1 MSLQNK
7 SQVKWNW
14 ATAKVTYPSGPS
26 AEQIWYQE
34 RYGDELT
41 LAVKVAK
48 KNLRREQFR
57 EVYRAFLEA

>member
-7 SQVKWNW
+7 SQFKFNW
-14 ATAKVTYPSGPS
+14 ATAKVTGPVGPS
-26 AEQIWYQE
+26 AEQLWYQE

-41 LAVKVAK
+41 KAIKVAK

-57 EVYRAFLEA
+57 EG